1 MQNYSFLIKKQNNV
15 AYYEDFFNHATIIRI
30 IFLILQINY

>member
-15 AYYEDFFNHATIIRI
+15 AYYEDFFNAAIIRI